1 MISKMLYEKEIKHNI
16 NSYLYDNDFLLY
28 FVSKKLLKS
37 GPSSGTEIKKW
48 IMDKTSTSNINLSQF
63 TKFLSHF
70 TENNSL
76 FYLKPSY
83 IEVLKKVNRFDS
95 DFLILSWETQEKIYK
110 GLCSNIGCL
119 NFNIEK
125 VLPYSLALFKI
136 SEGKSQEYYS
146 SLFFT
151 NLINYDDNYL
161 KLDHCVSLI
170 DEGYKKLTID
180 FIFTDKIVVDMLF
193 ANGITTL
200 NDLTE
205 LSIDS
210 LLVIFSRDIDY
221 YISILSTLHDD
232 FLLTYKHKI
241 SELIEQLNEKEKDI
255 ISLRNG
261 FNGHKKKT
269 LEEIGESYGITRER
283 IRQIEAKGMK
293 KMCSN
298 LHLTNTIF
306 ASIYFNLILPNEK
319 YITKEK
325 FKDFVN
331 DDGLAY
337 FITLLMSESES
348 YITYDTKLEII
359 YNKKVASIE
368 EIENEIIDVYGDYLL
383 VSDFNSLDD
392 FEKKIVQNNY
402 RIVNGNIYLR
412 KGVFERKLI
421 TNVIDDL
428 FPEGYHIS
436 DNITFIKIQEEYKKR
451 YGCWD
456 EGLNSRLISTYTERE
471 NYCQIDKGT
480 YKNRKYVPSIDQ
492 FLKDRIINYILEN
505 QPTVFYE
512 SIYKHFKSEL
522 NELGIDNY
530 YYLKGVIDN
539 ELPPEFSTKRNY
551 IQIGETKLTSGEA
564 VVSFIKSF
572 NRAFAFDEIKTR
584 FEGIKDYI
592 ITNYLYSEIDNGLIW
607 LSSKKFI
614 YFSKA
619 NISEVTIQKLDK
631 YLLNLFETL
640 NTKVMSSRKV
650 FSRMMLTNKPLLDDL
665 KIIDDQFSM
674 FSLLKYLYGD
684 KYYFS
689 RPLISLDKD
698 GISSQESVVREYVSK
713 LDKFNLKLIKSYQ
726 AKLSLRG
733 LYSYLEFMEDM
744 SDDYTQV
751 NVDTM
756 VKKELLGVTDN
767 FIKEFSEMFSLI
779 FSKSEIVDTRKFN
792 GYMLLP
798 SLEYKWNKY
807 LLVGVIRTYF
817 NDVYEVE
824 NTSQF
829 YNYADFIIRKIK

>member
-1 MISKMLYEKEIKHNI
+1 MVR
-16 NSYLYDNDFLLY
+16 LL
-28 FVSKKLLKS
+28 
-37 GPSSGTEIKKW
+37 
-48 IMDKTSTSNINLSQF
+48 
-63 TKFLSHF
+63 
-70 TENNSL
+70 
-76 FYLKPSY
+76 
-83 IEVLKKVNRFDS
+83 
-95 DFLILSWETQEKIYK
+95 
-110 GLCSNIGCL
+110 
-119 NFNIEK
+119 
-125 VLPYSLALFKI
+125 LAL
-136 SEGKSQEYYS
+136 
-146 SLFFT
+146 L
-151 NLINYDDNYL
+151 
-161 KLDHCVSLI
+161 
-170 DEGYKKLTID
+170 
-180 FIFTDKIVVDMLF
+180 
-193 ANGITTL
+193 
-200 NDLTE
+200 
-205 LSIDS
+205 
-210 LLVIFSRDIDY
+210 
-221 YISILSTLHDD
+221 
-232 FLLTYKHKI
+232 
-241 SELIEQLNEKEKDI
+241 
-255 ISLRNG
+255 
-261 FNGHKKKT
+261 
-269 LEEIGESYGITRER
+269 
-283 IRQIEAKGMK
+283 
-293 KMCSN
+293 
-298 LHLTNTIF
+298 
-306 ASIYFNLILPNEK
+306 
-319 YITKEK
+319 
-325 FKDFVN
+325 
-331 DDGLAY
+331 
-337 FITLLMSESES
+337 
-348 YITYDTKLEII
+348 
-359 YNKKVASIE
+359 
-368 EIENEIIDVYGDYLL
+368 
-383 VSDFNSLDD
+383 
-392 FEKKIVQNNY
+392 
-402 RIVNGNIYLR
+402 
-412 KGVFERKLI
+412 
-421 TNVIDDL
+421 
-428 FPEGYHIS
+428 
-436 DNITFIKIQEEYKKR
+436 
-451 YGCWD
+451 
-456 EGLNSRLISTYTERE
+456 
-471 NYCQIDKGT
+471 
-480 YKNRKYVPSIDQ
+480 
-492 FLKDRIINYILEN
+492 
-505 QPTVFYE
+505 
-512 SIYKHFKSEL
+512 
-522 NELGIDNY
+522 
-530 YYLKGVIDN
+530 
-539 ELPPEFSTKRNY
+539 
-551 IQIGETKLTSGEA
+551 
-564 VVSFIKSF
+564 

-824 NTSQF
+824 NTSKF